1 MIIDLIL
8 DRKDGFGYNARQFY
22 NDCMDYCEIFNF
34 DYGIPRALDGW
45 ENEDVQREL
54 CKYIIENDYNPAIC
68 EYVNSVDWLHDEEK
82 SIVSEHQWTI
92 DAYLNEML
100 GCNI

>member
-22 NDCMDYCEIFNF
+22 NDCMDYCNIFGF
-34 DYGIPRALDGW
+34 DYGIPRALDCG

-68 EYVNSVDWLHDEEK
+68 EYVNSVDWLHDERASK
-82 SIVSEHQWTI
+82 KPLYVNDYFT
-92 DAYLNEML
+92 EML